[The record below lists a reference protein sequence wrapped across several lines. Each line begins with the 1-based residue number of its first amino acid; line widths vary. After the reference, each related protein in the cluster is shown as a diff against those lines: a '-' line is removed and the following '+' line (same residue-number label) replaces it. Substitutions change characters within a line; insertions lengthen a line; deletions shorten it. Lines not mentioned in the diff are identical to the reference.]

1 VGFNVVVGGYMSM
14 KRISESV
21 PLDLWVPAD
30 VKSSV
35 ALCEAILRLFRDES
49 NRKDRQK
56 ARLMWLVEEYG
67 PEAFAAAVKKEIES
81 YDRGVTIAGEQPHD
95 KSPFERRELLG
106 VHDQSNGAKRV
117 GIHVPAGRWSV
128 EELRHMADLADRYS
142 NGEIRLTVEQN
153 AMLPNVAPDKIK
165 ALLAEPALTL
175 GRMSVN
181 PGNIVGPMV
190 SCTGAQFC
198 PLAIVETKQT
208 AEAVMAKVD
217 ALVEAPRP
225 IRVHWTGCPNSCG
238 QVQAADIGLMGA
250 PAKREGE
257 DGKMKAVSG
266 AKIFLGGTIG
276 EGGHLSY
283 DPSLTG
289 IPIDDQ
295 DEIAETIADLIVEN
309 YGGVLKN
316 PRPKVGAVVEV
327 DAAVFGEAWAAAEEK
342 GGKKTFR
349 GTIAAT
355 PPNNDGHWNV
365 KFDDDGE
372 TFSVEASHLTL
383 VGKESESKKEAGASS
398 DKPAPANN
406 VVPIGAGSVE
416 PAPDS
421 APVEKAPA

>member
-1 VGFNVVVGGYMSM
+1 
-14 KRISESV
+14 
-21 PLDLWVPAD
+21 
-30 VKSSV
+30 
-35 ALCEAILRLFRDES
+35 
-49 NRKDRQK
+49 
-56 ARLMWLVEEYG
+56 
-67 PEAFAAAVKKEIES
+67 
-81 YDRGVTIAGEQPHD
+81 
-95 KSPFERRELLG
+95 
-106 VHDQSNGAKRV
+106 
-117 GIHVPAGRWSV
+117 
-128 EELRHMADLADRYS
+128 
-142 NGEIRLTVEQN
+142 
-153 AMLPNVAPDKIK
+153 MLPNVAPDKIE

-250 PAKREGE
+250 PAKRAGE
-257 DGKMKAVSG
+257 DGKMMAVSG

-289 IPIDDQ
+289 IPIDDK

-327 DAAVFGEAWAAAEEK
+327 DAAAFGEAWAAAAEK
-342 GGKKTFR
+342 GGPKTFR
-349 GTIAAT
+349 GTIVAT

-365 KFDDDGE
+365 KFDDGE
-372 TFSVEASHLTL
+372 TFSTEARHLTL
-383 VGKESESKKEAGASS
+383 VVSELASESES
-398 DKPAPANN
+398 D
-406 VVPIGAGSVE
+406 VDVDLVR
-416 PAPDS
+416 
-421 APVEKAPA
+421 VRV